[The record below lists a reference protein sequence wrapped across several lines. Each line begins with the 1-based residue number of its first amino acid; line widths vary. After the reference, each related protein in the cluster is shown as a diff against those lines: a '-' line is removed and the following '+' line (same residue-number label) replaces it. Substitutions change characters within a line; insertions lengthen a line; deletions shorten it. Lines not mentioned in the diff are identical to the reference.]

1 MHGGELV
8 GNTLLARRRNHRLH
22 ALCPYFAMFP
32 PAFAKENILALT
44 KPGDLVCDP
53 FSGRGTT
60 LLEALLNDRR
70 AIASDINPVAW
81 CLSAAKAKPA
91 TLQDATETIENLQL
105 RYDRANE
112 TKLERD
118 ADALPEFFAFAFH
131 RETLKQLL
139 FLKKALVLNKQAHRF
154 IAAVLLGH
162 LHGELNRSNYY
173 LSNQMPHTISTKPA
187 YSIRYWMRHKLHPP
201 KRDVFGLLLN
211 RTGFRLSD
219 GVPERRGTASR
230 CDVRCVHR
238 VFRQHVRSVDAIITS
253 PPYLD
258 VTRFEED
265 QWLRLWFLGGSAN
278 PSYGT
283 ISSDDRHSS
292 GYQYWDFLA
301 EAWRS
306 MALLLKPNGHLVCR
320 IGTGKEDPDE
330 LTENLVESV
339 RDAWPKAKLVRE
351 PVISGTEKRQTTVL
365 NPEAAGCRYEIDYTF
380 VCPQ

>member
-1 MHGGELV
+1 MYNGELV
-8 GNTLLARRRNHRLH
+8 GSTPSVSRRNHRLH

-44 KPGDLVCDP
+44 RPGDLVCDP

-91 TLQDATETIENLQL
+91 TSKDATEAIETLRL

-112 TKLERD
+112 AKLERA

-131 RETLKQLL
+131 RETLSQLL
-139 FLKKALVLNKQAHRF
+139 FLKKALDLNQRVHRF

-187 YSIRYWMRHKLHPP
+187 YSIKYWKSHNLLPP
-201 KRDVFGLLLN
+201 KRNVFELLLN
-211 RTGFRLSD
+211 RTEFRLSD
-219 GVPERRGTASR
+219 GVPDRRGTASR

-238 VFRQHVRSVDAIITS
+238 VFRRHVGNVDAIITS
-253 PPYLD
+253 PPYLN

-278 PSYGT
+278 PSYGS

-306 MALLLKPNGHLVCR
+306 VALLLKPNGHLVCR
-320 IGTGKEDPDE
+320 IGTGKEDPGE

-339 RDAWPKAKLVRE
+339 REAWPKAKLASK

-365 NPEAAGCRYEIDYTF
+365 NAGAVGCRYEIDYTF